1 MSTLI
6 ETEGIVL
13 KTMKYGETSIISQ
26 ILTRDHGLVSLI
38 MGGVTNNARKGM
50 FQIMSQ
56 LDLVFYHQEQKT
68 MHRIKEARYAKIY
81 QTLPFEIHRSA
92 IGIFIIELIRKSLIN
107 KETDIELYDWIKSCL
122 TTCDEL
128 NIKLAYMPLYFLVG
142 LSRQLGFCPL
152 NNYDIENTV
161 FDLREG
167 SFTSGFPFHREYL
180 DQDCAKYLHL
190 IIHHEK
196 YSDLNQ
202 IVIPPV
208 YRKQLLYGLLD
219 YYKIHLDHFKGLD
232 SPHILE
238 EMLAA

>member
-13 KTMKYGETSIISQ
+13 KTMKYGETSIITQ
-26 ILTRDHGLVSLI
+26 ILTRDHGLASLI

-50 FQIMSQ
+50 FQILNQ
-56 LDLVFYHQEQKT
+56 LDLVFYHQDQKT

-81 QTLPFEIHRSA
+81 QSLPFEIHRTA
-92 IGIFIIELIRKSLIN
+92 IGIFMIELIRKSLTN
-107 KETDIELYDWIKSCL
+107 KETDKELYDWIKSCL
-122 TTCDEL
+122 TICDE
-128 NIKLAYMPLYFLVG
+128 IPVKLTYMPLYFLVG

-152 NNYDIENTV
+152 DNYTTEQNV

-167 SFTSGFPFHREYL
+167 CFSASYPFHREYL
-180 DQDCAKYLHL
+180 DRDCALYLHQIL
-190 IIHHEK
+190 YHED

-202 IVIPPV
+202 VIIPQA
-208 YRKQLLYGLLD
+208 YRKQLLFGLLD

-238 EMLAA
+238 EILAA

>member
-6 ETEGIVL
+6 QTEGIVL

-26 ILTRDHGLVSLI
+26 ILTRDHGLISLI
-38 MGGVTNNARKGM
+38 MGGVANNAKKGM

-56 LDLVFYHQEQKT
+56 LDLVFYHQDHKT

-81 QTLPFEIHRSA
+81 QTLPFEIQRSA
-92 IGIFIIELIRKSLIN
+92 VGIFMLELIRKSLNN
-107 KETDIELYDWIKSCL
+107 KETDMALYDWIQSCL
-122 TTCDEL
+122 NLCDGV
-128 NIKLAYMPLYFLVG
+128 NTKLSFMPLYFLVG
-142 LSRQLGFCPL
+142 LSKHLGFCPL
-152 NNYDIENTV
+152 NNFTDDNLI

-167 SFTSGFPFHREYL
+167 CFTENVPFHREYL
-180 DQDCAKYLHL
+180 DRDCARYLHQILYHEEYADLIHL
-190 IIHHEK
+190 IIP
-196 YSDLNQ
+196 Q
-202 IVIPPV
+202 A

-238 EMLAA
+238 EILAA

>member
-38 MGGVTNNARKGM
+38 MGGVTNNAKKGM

-81 QTLPFEIHRSA
+81 QTLPFEMHRSA
-92 IGIFIIELIRKSLIN
+92 IGIFMIELIRKSLNN
-107 KETDIELYDWIKSCL
+107 KETDLELYDWIKSCL
-122 TTCDEL
+122 TLCEEL
-128 NIKLAYMPLYFLVG
+128 NIKLAYMPLY
-142 LSRQLGFCPL
+142 
-152 NNYDIENTV
+152 YDIENTV

>member
-6 ETEGIVL
+6 QTEGIVI

-26 ILTRDHGLVSLI
+26 ILTKDHGLVSLI
-38 MGGVTNNARKGM
+38 MGGVANNAKKGM

-56 LDLVFYHQEQKT
+56 LDLVFYHQDYKT

-92 IGIFIIELIRKSLIN
+92 IGIFVLELIRKCLNN
-107 KETDIELYDWIKSCL
+107 KETDVELYEWVKSCL
-122 TTCDEL
+122 NICDQI
-128 NIKLAYMPLYFLVG
+128 NIKLSYMPLYFLIG
-142 LSRQLGFCPL
+142 LSRHLGFCPL
-152 NNYDIENTV
+152 NNYNDENTV

-167 SFTSGFPFHREYL
+167 CFSSSFPFHREYL
-180 DQDCAKYLHL
+180 DRECAKYLHQ
-190 IIHHEK
+190 IIHYVEYPDMIK
-196 YSDLNQ
+196 NT
-202 IVIPPV
+202 IPQL

-219 YYKIHLDHFKGLD
+219 YYKIHLDHFNGLD

-238 EMLAA
+238 EILAA